1 MSYQGFAIR
10 KDDTLFQRNISSKS
24 KLSESVPLE
33 YSSSY
38 YKAFIKF
45 LKTTIL
51 MEDIYGDFS
60 EFDENLLEF
69 CQNDCYEHDHF
80 TGFFDEI

>member
-1 MSYQGFAIR
+1 M
-10 KDDTLFQRNISSKS
+10 
-24 KLSESVPLE
+24 SESVPLE

-69 CQNDCYEHDHF
+69 CQNDWYEHDHF
-80 TGFFDEI
+80 TGFLDEIWHKKTNKKYQNKLYKYWHLLILI